1 RKLGLESAP
10 PDPGIFDAGRSLD
23 VSVEYAKGAPDDIL
37 IRITIANR
45 GPDPAKVAVL
55 PTLWF
60 RNTWTWGR
68 TGEGYWRK
76 PGISAA
82 DSGTLLAEHESLGR
96 FFLAV
101 EGNPSFLFTET
112 ATNADRLFN
121 SPNSEPHVKD
131 AFHEYLV
138 HGRADAVSPTPEG
151 TKAAALYRLEIPAG
165 GETTLQLR
173 LYSEECVPAEPFGAG
188 FDGGFNERSSEAD
201 GVYAVRPAP

>member
-1 RKLGLESAP
+1 FYLDSTPTHSYMKALYKYPQREFPYGWLVEENRRRGKRDLEFDL
-10 PDPGIFDAGRSLD
+10 PDTGIFDDGRYFD
-23 VSVEYAKGAPDDIL
+23 VFVEYAKGAPDDIL

-55 PTLWF
+55 PTLGF

-82 DSGTLLAEHESLGR
+82 DSGMLLAEHESLGR

-101 EGNPSFLFTET
+101 EGNPSFLFTENS
-112 ATNADRLFN
+112 TNAERLFN

-151 TKAAALYRLEIPAG
+151 TKAAALYPLAIPA
-165 GETTLQLR
+165 R
-173 LYSEECVPAEPFGAG
+173 
-188 FDGGFNERSSEAD
+188 
-201 GVYAVRPAP
+201 